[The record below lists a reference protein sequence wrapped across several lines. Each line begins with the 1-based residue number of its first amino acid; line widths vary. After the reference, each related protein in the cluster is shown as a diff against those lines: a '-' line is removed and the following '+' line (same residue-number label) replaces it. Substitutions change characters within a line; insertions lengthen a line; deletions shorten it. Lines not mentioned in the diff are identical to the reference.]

1 MIVNVTICDEFS
13 FKKIKTFTMTLNL
26 SLIKSSTFLAHLLM
40 LSRKISFLKRNFAL
54 RLRRNGKHLLKWE
67 EMGNIYQNGERWE
80 AFSKMGSIYEKEKK

>member
-54 RLRRNGKHLLKWE
+54 RLRRNGK
-67 EMGNIYQNGERWE
+67 RWE
-80 AFSKMGSIYEKEKK
+80 AFIKMGRDEKHLVKFGSIYEKEKK